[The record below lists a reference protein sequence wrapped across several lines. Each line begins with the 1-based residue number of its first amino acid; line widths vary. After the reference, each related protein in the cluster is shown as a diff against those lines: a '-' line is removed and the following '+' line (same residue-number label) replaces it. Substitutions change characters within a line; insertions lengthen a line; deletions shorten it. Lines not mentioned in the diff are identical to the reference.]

1 MPLSYLV
8 TPLGKAIC
16 PSESDRAVYRIHKEI
31 FYCDFWPSFALCCA
45 VYCLIYLA
53 ETTSKVTSCQQPIC
67 GIGTTSLQTKR
78 ILYCGLVRY
87 LPTAIHAPSPTMQS
101 IKAVFFKPDPKEQMR
116 KCNELI
122 RQNTRKLDRDI
133 TSLRVVEQK
142 TRSYIVAAS
151 KRAQK
156 TPSQANQANKEARV
170 FARELVRVRK
180 QNARLHTS
188 KAQLQSV
195 QMQVNE
201 AFSVRQIEGSLKA
214 STSIMKDVNTLVRL
228 PELTGTMQALSQEL
242 MKAGIIEEMVGDM
255 LPDDE
260 LLEGEDEEAEGE
272 VDKVLSEILKGK
284 IGTAETKVPQQP
296 VEVEEEE
303 EEDQEATLEQM
314 RGRLEALKS

>member
-1 MPLSYLV
+1 
-8 TPLGKAIC
+8 
-16 PSESDRAVYRIHKEI
+16 
-31 FYCDFWPSFALCCA
+31 
-45 VYCLIYLA
+45 
-53 ETTSKVTSCQQPIC
+53 
-67 GIGTTSLQTKR
+67 
-78 ILYCGLVRY
+78 
-87 LPTAIHAPSPTMQS
+87 MQS

-122 RQNTRKLDRDI
+122 RQNNRKLDRDI

-272 VDKVLSEILKGK
+272 VDKVLSEVLKGK

-303 EEDQEATLEQM
+303 EEEDQEATLEQM